1 MRDYKRYPRRDPIKD
16 YFPLPNEIFS
26 LGLCDGEIVVYAYLL
41 RCENRVT
48 HQCYPSYNT
57 IGNAVGLS
65 KKTVA
70 KHVKS
75 LEEKC
80 FIRTEPTTVTTKNGE
95 LRNGSLCYTIRPIQ
109 EAINYY
115 HNKVLYE
122 LNQLAEKRRAEKKL
136 ERYDKAHPRS
146 AQEGGDGACV

>member
-1 MRDYKRYPRRDPIKD
+1 M
-16 YFPLPNEIFS
+16 
-26 LGLCDGEIVVYAYLL
+26 
-41 RCENRVT
+41 
-48 HQCYPSYNT
+48 
-57 IGNAVGLS
+57 
-65 KKTVA
+65 A

-80 FIRTEPTTVTTKNGE
+80 FIRTEPTPVTTRNGE

-122 LNQLAEKRRAEKKL
+122 LNQLAEKRRAEEKL